1 MRKKRYVVELSAEER
16 KWLEKLIRKG
26 KGPAKKQ
33 LKALLWADESPLG
46 PRWGDPQIS
55 EALGTYPMI
64 CGRVRQKFAQSGMDT
79 RQSTAVGS
87 IWRNPNSPFSRRN
100 VSTAASPTSKSS
112 CTNSP
117 HGRLT
122 AMPSMPKLTGNSRP
136 HQTQASI
143 PDFLDDSGYPGVR
156 TFSSSRTASVRT
168 PTISSNFRCRP
179 RI

>member
-1 MRKKRYVVELSAEER
+1 MYGMNDSLLARFEMTEAKVRKKRYVVEQSAEER

-87 IWRNPNSPFSRRN
+87 IWRNSDSPFSRR
-100 VSTAASPTSKSS
+100 
-112 CTNSP
+112 
-117 HGRLT
+117 
-122 AMPSMPKLTGNSRP
+122 
-136 HQTQASI
+136 
-143 PDFLDDSGYPGVR
+143 
-156 TFSSSRTASVRT
+156 TAS
-168 PTISSNFRCRP
+168 
-179 RI
+179 